1 MQMIKRPL
9 PSGRIQPASEEVS
22 ELTFPE
28 MGHQGA
34 SIPYSADPQAARRL
48 RCSILRFVDR
58 DRYQR
63 ETQRLAAILRDEIRS
78 QGVSIR
84 SLEQKMGVGNSV
96 YQKVLG
102 GKITMTVGHLLQ
114 IADALGL
121 EWLELFRRAYLGPVP
136 PAEASAGVDE
146 LEARV
151 LEILHRHGVLPDAAP
166 EDQDATTRTEPARSA
181 GLDAREDAPGS
192 AALVRSSPR

>member
-1 MQMIKRPL
+1 
-9 PSGRIQPASEEVS
+9 
-22 ELTFPE
+22 
-28 MGHQGA
+28 
-34 SIPYSADPQAARRL
+34 
-48 RCSILRFVDR
+48 VDR
-58 DRYQR
+58 DRYQQ

-78 QGVSIR
+78 HGVSIR

-96 YQKVLG
+96 YQKVLC

-136 PAEASAGVDE
+136 PAEVSAVAGIDE

-166 EDQDATTRTEPARSA
+166 EDSESTRTEPARSA
-181 GLDAREDAPGS
+181 APDAREAAPGS
-192 AALVRSSPR
+192 AAPVRSSPR

>member
-1 MQMIKRPL
+1 M
-9 PSGRIQPASEEVS
+9 
-22 ELTFPE
+22 
-28 MGHQGA
+28 
-34 SIPYSADPQAARRL
+34 
-48 RCSILRFVDR
+48 DR

-96 YQKVLG
+96 YQKVLC

-121 EWLELFRRAYLGPVP
+121 EWLEVFRRAYIGPISSAVA
-136 PAEASAGVDE
+136 PATTGADE

-151 LEILHRHGVLPDAAP
+151 LEILHRHGVLPDAPP
-166 EDQDATTRTEPARSA
+166 EDRDATRIEPARNA
-181 GLDAREDAPGS
+181 DLDAREAAPGTAS
-192 AALVRSSPR
+192 PVRSSSR

>member
-1 MQMIKRPL
+1 
-9 PSGRIQPASEEVS
+9 
-22 ELTFPE
+22 
-28 MGHQGA
+28 
-34 SIPYSADPQAARRL
+34 
-48 RCSILRFVDR
+48 VDR

-63 ETQRLAAILRDEIRS
+63 ETQRLAAVLRDEIRS

-96 YQKVLG
+96 YQKVLC

-121 EWLELFRRAYLGPVP
+121 EWLEVFRRAYLGSLP
-136 PAEASAGVDE
+136 SAVATEGDE

-151 LEILHRHGVLPDAAP
+151 LEILHRHGVLPDAPP
-166 EDQDATTRTEPARSA
+166 EDRAATRTEPVRSA
-181 GLDAREDAPGS
+181 DLDAREAAPGTV
-192 AALVRSSPR
+192 APVRSSR

>member
-1 MQMIKRPL
+1 M
-9 PSGRIQPASEEVS
+9 
-22 ELTFPE
+22 
-28 MGHQGA
+28 
-34 SIPYSADPQAARRL
+34 
-48 RCSILRFVDR
+48 DR
-58 DRYQR
+58 DRYQQ
-63 ETQRLAAILRDEIRS
+63 EAQRLAAILRDEIRS

-96 YQKVLG
+96 YQKVLC

-136 PAEASAGVDE
+136 PAETSAAAGADE

-151 LEILHRHGVLPDAAP
+151 LEILHRHGVLPDAP
-166 EDQDATTRTEPARSA
+166 SEDRNAMLRTEPARSA
-181 GLDAREDAPGS
+181 DPDAREAAPGS
-192 AALVRSSPR
+192 VVPVRSLPR

>member
-1 MQMIKRPL
+1 
-9 PSGRIQPASEEVS
+9 
-22 ELTFPE
+22 
-28 MGHQGA
+28 
-34 SIPYSADPQAARRL
+34 
-48 RCSILRFVDR
+48 VDR

-63 ETQRLAAILRDEIRS
+63 EAQRLAAILRDEIRS

-96 YQKVLG
+96 YQKVLC

-121 EWLELFRRAYLGPVP
+121 DWLELFRRAYLGPVP
-136 PAEASAGVDE
+136 PGESLTTAGVDD

-151 LEILHRHGVLPDAAP
+151 LEILHRHGVLPDMPP
-166 EDQDATTRTEPARSA
+166 EDSESTRTETARSA
-181 GLDAREDAPGS
+181 DPDAREAAPGT
-192 AALVRSSPR
+192 AAPVRSSSR

>member
-1 MQMIKRPL
+1 M
-9 PSGRIQPASEEVS
+9 
-22 ELTFPE
+22 
-28 MGHQGA
+28 
-34 SIPYSADPQAARRL
+34 
-48 RCSILRFVDR
+48 DR

-63 ETQRLAAILRDEIRS
+63 ETQRLAAILREEIRS

-96 YQKVLG
+96 YQKVLC

-121 EWLELFRRAYLGPVP
+121 EWLDLFRRAYLGPAAPSEVLA
-136 PAEASAGVDE
+136 PAGMEE

-151 LEILHRHGVLPDAAP
+151 LEILHRHGVLPDTPP
-166 EDQDATTRTEPARSA
+166 EESESTRTEPARSA
-181 GLDAREDAPGS
+181 GLDAREAAPGT
-192 AALVRSSPR
+192 AAPVRSWPR

>member
-1 MQMIKRPL
+1 M
-9 PSGRIQPASEEVS
+9 
-22 ELTFPE
+22 
-28 MGHQGA
+28 
-34 SIPYSADPQAARRL
+34 
-48 RCSILRFVDR
+48 DR

-63 ETQRLAAILRDEIRS
+63 EAQRLAAILRDEIRS

-96 YQKVLG
+96 YQKVLS

-136 PAEASAGVDE
+136 PAEVPATAGVDE

-151 LEILHRHGVLPDAAP
+151 LEILHRHGVLPDVIA
-166 EDQDATTRTEPARSA
+166 
-181 GLDAREDAPGS
+181 
-192 AALVRSSPR
+192 

>member
-1 MQMIKRPL
+1 M
-9 PSGRIQPASEEVS
+9 
-22 ELTFPE
+22 
-28 MGHQGA
+28 
-34 SIPYSADPQAARRL
+34 
-48 RCSILRFVDR
+48 DR

-84 SLEQKMGVGNSV
+84 SLEQRMGVGNSV
-96 YQKVLG
+96 YQKVLC

-121 EWLELFRRAYLGPVP
+121 EWLELFRRAYLGPAS
-136 PAEASAGVDE
+136 AEASAPAGADE

-151 LEILHRHGVLPDAAP
+151 LEILHRHGVLLDTPP
-166 EDQDATTRTEPARSA
+166 EDSESTRTEPARSA
-181 GLDAREDAPGS
+181 GPDAREAAPET
-192 AALVRSSPR
+192 AVPVRSLPR

>member
-1 MQMIKRPL
+1 
-9 PSGRIQPASEEVS
+9 
-22 ELTFPE
+22 
-28 MGHQGA
+28 
-34 SIPYSADPQAARRL
+34 
-48 RCSILRFVDR
+48 VDR

-96 YQKVLG
+96 YQKVLS

-121 EWLELFRRAYLGPVP
+121 EWLEVFRRAYLGSIP
-136 PAEASAGVDE
+136 SAAAPTTTGADE
-146 LEARV
+146 LEVRV
-151 LEILHRHGVLPDAAP
+151 LEILHRHGVLPDVPSEDRAA
-166 EDQDATTRTEPARSA
+166 TRTEPARSA
-181 GLDAREDAPGS
+181 DPDTREAAPGT
-192 AALVRSSPR
+192 AAPVRSSSR

>member
-1 MQMIKRPL
+1 M
-9 PSGRIQPASEEVS
+9 
-22 ELTFPE
+22 
-28 MGHQGA
+28 
-34 SIPYSADPQAARRL
+34 
-48 RCSILRFVDR
+48 DR

-63 ETQRLAAILRDEIRS
+63 EAQRLAVILREEIRS

-96 YQKVLG
+96 YQKVLC

-121 EWLELFRRAYLGPVP
+121 EWLELFRRAYLGPVSSG
-136 PAEASAGVDE
+136 EVTAGVDE

-151 LEILHRHGVLPDAAP
+151 LEILHRHGVLPDAP
-166 EDQDATTRTEPARSA
+166 REDSESTRTEPARSA
-181 GLDAREDAPGS
+181 GLDAREAAPGT
-192 AALVRSSPR
+192 AAPVRSSSR

>member
-1 MQMIKRPL
+1 M
-9 PSGRIQPASEEVS
+9 
-22 ELTFPE
+22 
-28 MGHQGA
+28 
-34 SIPYSADPQAARRL
+34 
-48 RCSILRFVDR
+48 DR

-84 SLEQKMGVGNSV
+84 SLEQRMGVGNSV
-96 YQKVLG
+96 YQKVLC

-136 PAEASAGVDE
+136 PAEAPAGVDE
-146 LEARV
+146 LETRV
-151 LEILHRHGVLPDAAP
+151 LEILHRHGVLPETPA
-166 EDQDATTRTEPARSA
+166 EGQKATTRTEPARSA
-181 GLDAREDAPGS
+181 GPDAREDAPET
-192 AALVRSSPR
+192 AAPVRSLPR

>member
-1 MQMIKRPL
+1 
-9 PSGRIQPASEEVS
+9 
-22 ELTFPE
+22 
-28 MGHQGA
+28 
-34 SIPYSADPQAARRL
+34 
-48 RCSILRFVDR
+48 VDR

-63 ETQRLAAILRDEIRS
+63 EAQRLAAILREEIRS

-96 YQKVLG
+96 YQKVLC

-121 EWLELFRRAYLGPVP
+121 EWLDLFRRAYLGPAP
-136 PAEASAGVDE
+136 PAEATAGVDD

-151 LEILHRHGVLPDAAP
+151 LEILHRHGVLPDMPP
-166 EDQDATTRTEPARSA
+166 EDPESMRTEPARSA
-181 GLDAREDAPGS
+181 GPDAREAAPGT
-192 AALVRSSPR
+192 AAPARSSPR

>member
-1 MQMIKRPL
+1 M
-9 PSGRIQPASEEVS
+9 
-22 ELTFPE
+22 
-28 MGHQGA
+28 
-34 SIPYSADPQAARRL
+34 
-48 RCSILRFVDR
+48 DR

-63 ETQRLAAILRDEIRS
+63 ETQRLAAILREEIRS

-96 YQKVLG
+96 YQKVLC
-102 GKITMTVGHLLQ
+102 GKITMTVGHFLQ

-136 PAEASAGVDE
+136 SAEAPAGVDE

-151 LEILHRHGVLPDAAP
+151 LEILHRHGVLLETPTA
-166 EDQDATTRTEPARSA
+166 DQDATARTEPARSA
-181 GLDAREDAPGS
+181 GPDAREAAPGT
-192 AALVRSSPR
+192 AAPVRSSLR

>member
-1 MQMIKRPL
+1 M
-9 PSGRIQPASEEVS
+9 
-22 ELTFPE
+22 
-28 MGHQGA
+28 
-34 SIPYSADPQAARRL
+34 
-48 RCSILRFVDR
+48 DR

-63 ETQRLAAILRDEIRS
+63 EAQRLAAILREEIRS

-96 YQKVLG
+96 YQKVLC

-136 PAEASAGVDE
+136 PAEAPATAGVDD

-151 LEILHRHGVLPDAAP
+151 LEILLRHGVLLETQPA
-166 EDQDATTRTEPARSA
+166 DQDATARTEPARSA
-181 GLDAREDAPGS
+181 GPDAREAVPGTAAP
-192 AALVRSSPR
+192 ARSSPR